1 MCNGGII
8 HSPGRGSMSTSKWTS
23 DMQSLSFLNTFIS
36 LIVKDN
42 QSCLC
47 PVLHFFQMC
56 PTSFIYFWD
65 TGVNG
70 LSKTTG
76 TGTDTQI
83 SWLSASQPTFE
94 NSKYP
99 GA

>member
-1 MCNGGII
+1 
-8 HSPGRGSMSTSKWTS
+8 
-23 DMQSLSFLNTFIS
+23 MQSLSFLNTFIS

-83 SWLSASQPTFE
+83 SWLSVSQPTFE